1 MKRGDVS
8 VTTTAEKAL
17 VRQLLESEARF
28 ERVFQSTLI
37 GIGITEVSSGRF
49 IDVNDCWAAF
59 FGYSRDE
66 MITRTA
72 VELRLWADPAD
83 RDRLVASVGAGGSVS
98 RLEADFRSKSG
109 EIRHAMVSMGAMA
122 LADMPLHIVVLVD
135 MTERKRAE
143 IALRESRD
151 RLRQV
156 EEYVREVFGI
166 ELPPVKGQE

>member
-1 MKRGDVS
+1 
-8 VTTTAEKAL
+8 
-17 VRQLLESEARF
+17 
-28 ERVFQSTLI
+28 
-37 GIGITEVSSGRF
+37 
-49 IDVNDCWAAF
+49 
-59 FGYSRDE
+59 
-66 MITRTA
+66 
-72 VELRLWADPAD
+72 
-83 RDRLVASVGAGGSVS
+83 
-98 RLEADFRSKSG
+98 
-109 EIRHAMVSMGAMA
+109 MA